1 MTFLSQL
8 DWRWA
13 TKSFDSNKPVTKE
26 QLATVLKAIKMAPT
40 SFGLQPFRV
49 YVIANEEIKLKLS
62 ESAFGQPQPKQA
74 PYTLV
79 FCADR
84 EVLKRL
90 DSYINLSAN
99 GDEEVIAK
107 LQDFKQM
114 VQGMVGS
121 VDAQSRTAWASKQAY
136 IALGFAIAACSELGL
151 DSCPMEG
158 FTPPSVNQA
167 LNLPEHLQS
176 IAMLAIGYRNEE
188 PSKPKFRFPDE
199 ELFVRVV

>member
-13 TKSFDSNKPVTKE
+13 TKSFDSTKPVLEE
-26 QLATVLKAIKMAPT
+26 QLATVLKSIKMAPT

-49 YVIANEEIKLKLS
+49 YVVSNEETKLKLS

-84 EVLKRL
+84 EVMKRA

-99 GDEEVIAK
+99 GNEEIIAK
-107 LQDFKQM
+107 MQDLKNM

-121 VDAQSRTAWASKQAY
+121 LDDQSRTAWASKQAY
-136 IALGFAIAACSELGL
+136 IGLGFAIAACSELGL

-158 FTPPSVNQA
+158 FTPQTVNLA
-167 LNLPEHLQS
+167 LGLPDHLQS
-176 IAMLAIGYRNEE
+176 IAMLPIGYRAEE
-188 PSKPKFRFPDE
+188 PSRPKFRFPDE
-199 ELFVRVV
+199 DLFVHVA